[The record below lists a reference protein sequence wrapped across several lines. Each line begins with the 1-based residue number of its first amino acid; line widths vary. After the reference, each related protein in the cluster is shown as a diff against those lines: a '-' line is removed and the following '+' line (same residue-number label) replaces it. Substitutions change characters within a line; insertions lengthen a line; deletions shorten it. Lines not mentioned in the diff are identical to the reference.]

1 MSARPSCAGGRNPFL
16 LRSLVLRLA
25 LLLSAAA
32 GCSPQ
37 AGIESPAATASI
49 VATAPEA
56 TAPEATP
63 TERPSPLERASLP
76 AGFPVLQGAAQLDL
90 PDNDPGLI
98 GMWSTDQ
105 FGSVAYDFYA
115 GALPAAGYP
124 IVGLYPGEG
133 VGIIRFRVADG
144 AIWQMVVHSA
154 LGGGFDIEIRLD
166 RP

>member
-1 MSARPSCAGGRNPFL
+1 MSARPSCAGGRNRFL

-32 GCSPQ
+32 GCSPHS
-37 AGIESPAATASI
+37 AVELPAATASI

-56 TAPEATP
+56 TP
-63 TERPSPLERASLP
+63 TERPTSLERRSLP
-76 AGFPVLQGAAQLDL
+76 AGFPVLQGAARLDL
-90 PDNDPGLI
+90 PDDDPGLI